1 MTVETGTIIHGT
13 LRNQDIGPALADYLV
28 NMGGN
33 GIVPLHLWPKLD
45 KTANRLCED
54 VDRINNIGNDDAWF
68 SEEGSE
74 IVAELFEVIDEFL
87 PDGYYCG
94 STEGDGSDFGVWEI
108 EKGD

>member
-13 LRNQDIGPALADYLV
+13 LRNQDIGPELADYLE
-28 NMGGN
+28 NMGKN
-33 GIVPLHLWPKLD
+33 GIVPLQLWPKLD
-45 KTANRLCED
+45 KTAKRLCED
-54 VDRINNIGNDDAWF
+54 VDRMDNDDVWF

-74 IVAELFEVIDEFL
+74 IVMELFEAIDEFL